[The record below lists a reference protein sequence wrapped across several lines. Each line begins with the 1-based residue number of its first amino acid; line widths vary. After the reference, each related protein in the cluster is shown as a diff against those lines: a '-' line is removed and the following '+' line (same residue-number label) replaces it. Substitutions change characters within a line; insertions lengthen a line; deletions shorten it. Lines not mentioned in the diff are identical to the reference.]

1 MLIAWRRRL
10 RHSSCRS
17 CLEPPVCRRC
27 RRRDNRLVNWCC
39 KLRTAV
45 SDIEVD
51 YIDVPKRTL
60 LSVPGYGQDLV
71 EFGVI
76 TSFAY
81 PLEDGSGERSR
92 APVPAAAAAA
102 ARVAAPAD
110 FRPRTLSRRLR
121 FPLTYPPRPA
131 GEIVVATTRPE
142 TMLGDTAV
150 AVHPE
155 DPRYTHLHGKHV
167 VHPVNQRRIPIIC
180 DAELVDMAF
189 GTGASVA
196 GGGGGGDVLP
206 SVCIQRWGSGDCG
219 GREPR
224 QPRHRCTALVPLS
237 CLAHALRPACLRP
250 ACLPA
255 PHPHLHTH
263 AGAVKITPAHDPND
277 FSTGKRH
284 GLEFINVLDD
294 NGNINTSEATGQF
307 AGQPRFKVCVWM
319 GGGVGRACVGV
330 CEGGAVRRVC
340 WVVVFESHIHT
351 LTHAPA
357 LPLFVTPLPH
367 HTHTTPSGARD
378 SGGVPQG
385 GGPVPRYRR
394 QPHAP
399 RPLLALQGRH

>member
-196 GGGGGGDVLP
+196 GGGGGGGMCCRRCASSGGARGTVEAASRGNLVIAARRLCLSPAWHMPCVL
-206 SVCIQRWGSGDCG
+206 
-219 GREPR
+219 
-224 QPRHRCTALVPLS
+224 
-237 CLAHALRPACLRP
+237 LACDLLACLHPTLTCTRTQAPSRSRP
-250 ACLPA
+250 PMTPTTFPPA
-255 PHPHLHTH
+255 SAT
-263 AGAVKITPAHDPND
+263 ASSSSTCWTTTATSTPAKPPASLRGSRDSRCVCGWGVGWGVP
-277 FSTGKRH
+277 
-284 GLEFINVLDD
+284 VW
-294 NGNINTSEATGQF
+294 
-307 AGQPRFKVCVWM
+307 VCV
-319 GGGVGRACVGV
+319 
-330 CEGGAVRRVC
+330 RV
-340 WVVVFESHIHT
+340 V
-351 LTHAPA
+351 
-357 LPLFVTPLPH
+357 
-367 HTHTTPSGARD
+367 
-378 SGGVPQG
+378 Q
-385 GGPVPRYRR
+385 
-394 QPHAP
+394 
-399 RPLLALQGRH
+399 

>member
-1 MLIAWRRRL
+1 MGAWWRCPPQGCPRSTVLIAWRRRL

-180 DAELVDMAF
+180 DAELVDMSF
-189 GTGASVA
+189 GTGAA
-196 GGGGGGDVLP
+196 RRRR
-206 SVCIQRWGSGDCG
+206 QGSAICGEG
-219 GREPR
+219 GRDGEG
-224 QPRHRCTALVPLS
+224 HLLDTA
-237 CLAHALRPACLRP
+237 

-255 PHPHLHTH
+255 
-263 AGAVKITPAHDPND
+263 
-277 FSTGKRH
+277 
-284 GLEFINVLDD
+284 
-294 NGNINTSEATGQF
+294 
-307 AGQPRFKVCVWM
+307 
-319 GGGVGRACVGV
+319 
-330 CEGGAVRRVC
+330 
-340 WVVVFESHIHT
+340 
-351 LTHAPA
+351 
-357 LPLFVTPLPH
+357 LP
-367 HTHTTPSGARD
+367 
-378 SGGVPQG
+378 
-385 GGPVPRYRR
+385 
-394 QPHAP
+394 
-399 RPLLALQGRH
+399 